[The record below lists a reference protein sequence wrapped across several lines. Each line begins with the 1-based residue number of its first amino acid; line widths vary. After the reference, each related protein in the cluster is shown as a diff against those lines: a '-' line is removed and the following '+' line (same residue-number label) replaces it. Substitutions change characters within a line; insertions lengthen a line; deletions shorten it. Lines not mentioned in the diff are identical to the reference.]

1 MRLFFDLLVHTR
13 DDYLFT
19 NMCLKSKMRQIN
31 KIEQIK
37 RDEIGKQRENNRIKN
52 TGNKKKKSFRRI
64 SKENKYRVLMD

>member
-1 MRLFFDLLVHTR
+1 
-13 DDYLFT
+13 
-19 NMCLKSKMRQIN
+19 MRQIN